1 MTWQVPIE
9 FKSVTKSYG
18 SYLAL
23 DDMTLTVESG
33 EIFGFLGPNGAGKTT
48 AIRILTGFLNPT
60 DGSAHVFGM
69 NSWMETVN
77 INRRIGFVPDLSSL
91 YDNSTGIELL
101 EYFGSLHGGLNR
113 PNLNTL
119 SDSLKLSH
127 EDLNRK
133 IRQYSHGMK
142 RKLAIIQAM
151 QHQPDLL
158 IMDEPTQGLDPLTQ
172 IALFG
177 VLKTFSNNGGTIF
190 FSSHVL
196 SEVENLCE
204 RVAIIREGKLIVIEK
219 IKELKSRK
227 RRVAKIRFK
236 NEIPSNFDLQG
247 LTIISR
253 DNNEFLLSID
263 HNINPFIKFL
273 GSYQVENLSIEE
285 PSLEDI
291 FLDYYQDPNQDDLSL

>member
-1 MTWQVPIE
+1 MASPKPIA
-9 FKSVTKSYG
+9 FKSVTKTYG
-18 SYLAL
+18 SHVAIQNM
-23 DDMTLTVESG
+23 DLTVETG

-60 DGSAHVFGM
+60 AGMASIFGM
-69 NSWMETVN
+69 NCWKHTVD
-77 INRRIGFVPDLSSL
+77 ISKKIGFVPDLSSL

-101 EYFGSLHGGLNR
+101 DYFGSLHGGLNR
-113 PNLNTL
+113 KILNEL
-119 SDSLKLSH
+119 CEALKLSH
-127 EDLNRK
+127 KDLNRK
-133 IRQYSHGMK
+133 IKQYSHGMK

-172 IALFG
+172 ISLFG
-177 VLKTFSNNGGTIF
+177 ILKSFSNNGGTIF

-219 IKELKSRK
+219 IKKLKSRK
-227 RRVAKIRFK
+227 RRVAKIKFK
-236 NEIPSNFDLQG
+236 NEAPSKFNLQG
-247 LTIISR
+247 ATIIANK
-253 DNNEFLLSID
+253 NNEVLLSLD
-263 HNINPFIKFL
+263 HDINPLIKML
-273 GSYQVENLSIEE
+273 SNYEVEDLSIEE

-291 FLDYYQDPNQDDLSL
+291 FLDYYKEPNQKALSL

>member
-273 GSYQVENLSIEE
+273 GNYQVENLSIEE